1 MEMEEGLEFYRKCLE
16 HCDMVI
22 ASLYEREIPE
32 ARKQALIDKQ
42 LDTRNMLKKRI
53 EIIEEL
59 LR

>member
-1 MEMEEGLEFYRKCLE
+1 
-16 HCDMVI
+16 MVI
-22 ASLYEREIPE
+22 ASLYESEIPE